1 MYAIDV
7 RTPLTYKRSRAAGSP
22 ARRAHPGPSSHAMK
36 SEILCFDQM
45 LVNVRLA
52 STRLSGSRRAQRPR
66 EVNALTVKRLRSWTQ
81 LSQPEFARLLGVEL
95 STLRNWEQG
104 RREPT
109 GPARA
114 LLCAICNDPENVL
127 RALGNGATPRGAAA
141 RRREALA

>member
-1 MYAIDV
+1 
-7 RTPLTYKRSRAAGSP
+7 
-22 ARRAHPGPSSHAMK
+22 MK

-52 STRLSGSRRAQRPR
+52 SARGRQARRNARVAQI
-66 EVNALTVKRLRSWTQ
+66 NALTVKRLRSCTR

-104 RREPT
+104 RREPA

-114 LLCAICNDPENVL
+114 LLRAICNDPEHVL
-127 RALGNGATPRGAAA
+127 AALRTASA
-141 RRREALA
+141 RRRATRRAEVA